1 MSHNRLC
8 SAITIT
14 SIPRLPEYVHSGE
27 SARGSRDVRDN
38 GAALEPRTRKCEEN
52 ETLCWNF
59 FHCCT
64 CLLSMVWVKARYKD
78 GYSEVR
84 ITVALRPDRIQ
95 QNRVRPLSPLYSL
108 QNGGREGA
116 IGPRDGSNPFI
127 SSSKVFILYVVPVYE
142 WIRLSTADT
151 SVQRD
156 TIVACSSSTLTSGC
170 PSCRRPIRVMWGACH
185 GCPVVRPSLPGTT
198 KVTDENWK
206 SMRTENRDHSKSL
219 GWILEVYVL
228 YVLGTML
235 ATKFDPL
242 DQWIWTFLESRTLS
256 ESDESH
262 ETSLPAN
269 IHISLCM
276 QYA

>member
-1 MSHNRLC
+1 
-8 SAITIT
+8 
-14 SIPRLPEYVHSGE
+14 
-27 SARGSRDVRDN
+27 
-38 GAALEPRTRKCEEN
+38 
-52 ETLCWNF
+52 
-59 FHCCT
+59 
-64 CLLSMVWVKARYKD
+64 MVWVKARYKD

-198 KVTDENWK
+198 KVTDEN
-206 SMRTENRDHSKSL
+206 
-219 GWILEVYVL
+219 
-228 YVLGTML
+228 
-235 ATKFDPL
+235 
-242 DQWIWTFLESRTLS
+242 
-256 ESDESH
+256 
-262 ETSLPAN
+262 
-269 IHISLCM
+269 
-276 QYA
+276 